1 MMKSNLPLF
10 TVFTSPAERLFP
22 KLTPEHI
29 DRIAAHGRSRNV
41 REGEILSDVGVRN
54 APFFII
60 KTGSLEIVSLSRTG
74 ESVMGSIGPGQF
86 TGEIS
91 MLSGRPRFV
100 RVRVSESGELIELTR
115 EQMEMV
121 VRCL

>member
-1 MMKSNLPLF
+1 MKSDLPLF

-22 KLTPEHI
+22 KLKPEQME
-29 DRIAAHGRSRNV
+29 RIATHGVV
-41 REGEILSDVGVRN
+41 RQVRQGEVLSEVGERN

-60 KTGSLEIVSLSRTG
+60 RSGSLEIVRLSRTG
-74 ESVMGSIGPGQF
+74 ESVMGSIGQGQF

-100 RVRVSESGELIELTR
+100 
-115 EQMEMV
+115 
-121 VRCL
+121 